1 MNHPGCSYSPLVF
14 CDWGPP
20 PIFCERGGRGDD
32 RWAIPL
38 PPQVPPVIDRG
49 RSEGGAP
56 DMNTPSRSHPQVFVE
71 GSLPRPREDP
81 PKFLFF
87 HVCSSAAIRACARG
101 PALGRRQEVSRWCE
115 TKLQNT
121 PGSLQYCLRRWQTV
135 FAPPGCAMQR
145 NPLEDPAF
153 LRGKGASWLSHGGR
167 DSPLLRYGWYLVY
180 PFFFFSCPCC
190 VVWHASIPC

>member
-1 MNHPGCSYSPLVF
+1 MTAGPSPSPPGSP
-14 CDWGPP
+14 CDRQGA
-20 PIFCERGGRGDD
+20 ERGRGTGYDH
-32 RWAIPL
+32 AFPIPSAGL
-38 PPQVPPVIDRG
+38 CR
-49 RSEGGAP
+49 RK
-56 DMNTPSRSHPQVFVE
+56 PSP
-71 GSLPRPREDP
+71 PREDP
-81 PKFLFF
+81 PKFVFF

-180 PFFFFSCPCC
+180 PFFFSRAP
-190 VVWHASIPC
+190 VVWFGMHLSHANSIHSSTRLLETL